1 MIALAWHGRHC
12 FFRSDTSSDDLG
24 GDFPMSK
31 IQQLFAGIEVI
42 LYKVVLEILPI
53 VLLFILLNFFSF
65 RIRRKWFWNILKVF
79 LITTIGLVLF
89 LYGVNMAYVP
99 VGQHLGSAIAA
110 IEQNHLLIPLGFI
123 MGFLVGFAEPAIHV
137 MVKQVEELSEGR
149 IRAKFM
155 LAVISIGM
163 KELLEDDS

>member
-53 VLLFILLNFFSF
+53 VLLFILLNFLVSVYAENGSGIF
-65 RIRRKWFWNILKVF
+65 LKF
-79 LITTIGLVLF
+79 F
-89 LYGVNMAYVP
+89 
-99 VGQHLGSAIAA
+99 
-110 IEQNHLLIPLGFI
+110 
-123 MGFLVGFAEPAIHV
+123 
-137 MVKQVEELSEGR
+137 
-149 IRAKFM
+149 
-155 LAVISIGM
+155 
-163 KELLEDDS
+163 